1 MAYDSIRDGMLE
13 WEYTNFAH
21 SSIFRTGIPIYK
33 NKFMRSLQKKDGIEI
48 PIHIKGDIVAKL
60 PTNLMHILVT
70 LNFCKENVIYKYLKN
85 YKKLIENFFIYN
97 TRLYYY
103 NTDQF
108 PEKYFIGRGIL
119 TDDNGNIL
127 CLVTRNYIKC
137 EDFEGS
143 TSYIF
148 NNFTDS
154 RDSLT
159 FYISPKLI
167 ANPKNAFE
175 KAFIKNIYNNVL
187 TWNSIKVVIDSDINS
202 LFLLDKCHIGSRMR
216 LQTILDNVAESSE
229 RIIDSLEDYSHE

>member
-1 MAYDSIRDGMLE
+1 MAYNSIRDGMLE
-13 WEYTNFAH
+13 WEYTHYAH
-21 SSIFRTGIPIYK
+21 LPIFITGIPIYK
-33 NKFMRSLQKKDGIEI
+33 NKFIHSLHKKDSIEI
-48 PIHIKGDIVAKL
+48 PISVRGDIVAKL
-60 PTNLMHILVT
+60 PTDLMHLLVT
-70 LNFCKENVIYKYLKN
+70 LNFCKEKVVYKYLKN

-97 TRLYYY
+97 NRLYYY

-127 CLVTRNYIKC
+127 CLVTRNYIKST
-137 EDFEGS
+137 DFEGN
-143 TSYIF
+143 TVYIF

-154 RDSLT
+154 RDSLV

-175 KAFIKNIYNNVL
+175 KAFIKNIYNDVL
-187 TWNSIKVVIDSDINS
+187 TWNSVKVIIDSDINS

-216 LQTILDNVAESSE
+216 LQSVLEGVAESSN
-229 RIIDSLEDYSHE
+229 RIIDSLETYNYE